1 MGYLTATKKTLAVA
15 LAVVALVAA
24 ASEAAGQ
31 TRFKGK
37 KVLVTG
43 GSSGIGFQTA
53 LEFAREGATVVICS
67 RDSHPTWFTGAD
79 AEARIN
85 SDETV
90 VATGGHARWVKA
102 DVSKA
107 KDVKALFESI
117 RAQEGL
123 LDIAV
128 NCAGISGP
136 IGQLGDTAKYSQGEY
151 DPVAVNLY
159 GVLRCMA
166 EEESMMLEGNI
177 SGSIVNVAS
186 LDGLVSAPTG
196 AMYSASKFGVIG
208 ATKSIAL
215 KHITGGPYIRANAV
229 APGPV
234 ATPLFFNQVKMDE
247 YGQQPWEGDLV
258 TEDSELWKKYKGDTE
273 EVVPMH
279 ALARPSQI
287 ANPILWLCTDEAAHV
302 SGDTLIVD
310 GGIWAK

>member
-1 MGYLTATKKTLAVA
+1 MGYLTNKTLAIA
-15 LAVVALVAA
+15 LAVAALVAA
-24 ASEAAGQ
+24 ATEAAGQ

-85 SDETV
+85 SDATV
-90 VATGGHARWVKA
+90 LATGGHARWVKA

-107 KDVKALFESI
+107 ADIKALFESI

-128 NCAGISGP
+128 NSAGISGP
-136 IGQLGDTAKYSQGEY
+136 IGRLGDTGKYAPGEH
-151 DPVAVNLY
+151 DPIATNLY

-166 EEESMMLEGNI
+166 EEESMMVEGNI
-177 SGSIVNVAS
+177 SGSIVNIAS
-186 LDGLVSAPTG
+186 LDGLIGAPTG
-196 AMYSASKFGVIG
+196 TMYSASKFGVVG

-215 KHITGGPYIRANAV
+215 VHITGGPYIRANAV

-258 TEDSELWKKYKGDTE
+258 TEDSELWQKYKGDTE
-273 EVVPMH
+273 DVVPMH
-279 ALARPSQI
+279 ALARPKQI
-287 ANPILWLCTDEAAHV
+287 ADTVLWLCTDEAAHV
-302 SGDTLIVD
+302 SGSTVIVD

>member
-1 MGYLTATKKTLAVA
+1 MQISTVVFTLG
-15 LAVVALVAA
+15 LVAA
-24 ASEAAGQ
+24 VLLATGTEAAGQ

-53 LEFAREGATVVICS
+53 LEFAREGATVVFCS
-67 RDSHPTWFTGAD
+67 RDSHPTWFNGTA
-79 AEARIN
+79 AETRIN

-90 VATGGHARWVKA
+90 KATGGRARWVKA
-102 DVSKA
+102 DVSSA
-107 KDVKALFESI
+107 PDVKALFESI
-117 RAQEGL
+117 RAEEGL

-136 IGQLGDTAKYSQGEY
+136 IGVISETGKYAQGEH
-151 DPVAVNLY
+151 DPIAVNLY

-177 SGSIVNVAS
+177 SGAIVNVAS
-186 LDGLVSAPTG
+186 LDGLLGAPTG
-196 AMYSASKFGVIG
+196 SMYSASKFGVVG
-208 ATKSIAL
+208 ATKSMAL
-215 KHITGGPYIRANAV
+215 AHITGGPYIRANAV

-247 YGQQPWEGDLV
+247 YGQQPWEGELV
-258 TEDSELWKKYKGDTE
+258 TEDSALWQKYKGDTE
-273 EVVPMH
+273 DVVPMH
-279 ALARPSQI
+279 ALARPKQI
-287 ANPILWLCTDEAAHV
+287 ADPILWLCSDEAAKV

>member
-1 MGYLTATKKTLAVA
+1 MKKAIAVA
-15 LAVVALVAA
+15 LVVAAFVAA
-24 ASEAAGQ
+24 ATEAAGQ

-43 GSSGIGFQTA
+43 GSSGVGFQTA

-90 VATGGHARWVKA
+90 LATGGHARWVKA

-107 KDVKALFESI
+107 ADVKALFESI

-128 NCAGISGP
+128 NNAGISGP
-136 IGQLGDTAKYSQGEY
+136 VGALGDMAKYSQGEY
-151 DPVAVNLY
+151 DPIANNLY

-186 LDGLVSAPTG
+186 LNGVIAAPMG
-196 AMYSASKFGVIG
+196 AMYGASKFGVIG

-229 APGPV
+229 APGPI
-234 ATPLFFNQVKMDE
+234 ATPLLFNQFKMDE
-247 YGQQPWEGDLV
+247 YGQQPWEGDLI
-258 TEDSELWKKYKGDTE
+258 TEDSPLWLKYKDETLEG
-273 EVVPMH
+273 VPMR
-279 ALARPSQI
+279 ALAQPKQI
-287 ANPILWLCTDEAAHV
+287 ADPILWLCTDEAAHI

-310 GGIWAK
+310 GGIWAQ